1 MTHIEAA
8 GTRTATPIPT
18 RRSSPFTRSEPAGT
32 PWCDC
37 GGHHPLD
44 QAMLERLAREM
55 LGDDLPATLTHAQ
68 VIDLA
73 AYAWKYIE
81 VCDFF
86 LGRVR
91 DAATDVNGRPEA
103 EYPTPTGLMIVGHF
117 SDHWSGCPDEGCGGG
132 YVPGWAEGEG

>member
-1 MTHIEAA
+1 MTRHFL
-8 GTRTATPIPT
+8 TDTDLSPT
-18 RRSSPFTRSEPAGT
+18 E
-32 PWCDC
+32 
-37 GGHHPLD
+37 
-44 QAMLERLAREM
+44 Q
-55 LGDDLPATLTHAQ
+55 AQ

-73 AYAWKYIE
+73 AYAWKYIA

-132 YVPGWAEGEG
+132 YVPGWAESEG